1 MYEYDRFH
9 ADGSFFAHALA
20 SRTAATVMS
29 IFLVGSNAV
38 HPDILYMIHITFLK
52 RFADIPLSMPQRH
65 LSLLEW
71 HYNQYHHP

>member
-1 MYEYDRFH
+1 
-9 ADGSFFAHALA
+9 
-20 SRTAATVMS
+20 VMS